1 MVDRVPLRR
10 GRRGR
15 MGNEETGDN
24 FKPLLPIC
32 KTSTPGPRG
41 GPPPPAVDNIVMP
54 AKDGFFATMFCFLQ
68 KLFNL
73 GGHRSSLDTRFFI
86 TSAETPN
93 GLQIVGATLDK
104 TASGSFSK

>member
-1 MVDRVPLRR
+1 MDSLPQCFAS
-10 GRRGR
+10 
-15 MGNEETGDN
+15 
-24 FKPLLPIC
+24 FK
-32 KTSTPGPRG
+32 
-41 GPPPPAVDNIVMP
+41 NY
-54 AKDGFFATMFCFLQ
+54 
-68 KLFNL
+68 NL